1 MNTIHKMSG
10 IPSGVQI
17 KHLREVQSDVEPFIR
32 KEGNVVYI
40 PIFERE
46 IQTTDE
52 QENAN
57 TSYLYFEAPVK
68 YAGQDITDY
77 DKCCRQSY
85 ADIRAYLYGDWK
97 VQNEQILKATFTAH
111 QYAVRE
117 AFPKYDG
124 DIPQNLVR
132 FEEIHAQ
139 FWSVIDAV
147 LAKLEKTREDLPEQ
161 PFSSEQMVQWALE
174 NGMTTNQMQEY
185 VPTFQNISLNLLHN
199 GRNWDELFPAP
210 TQA

>member
-1 MNTIHKMSG
+1 MSTIQKMSEIPNG
-10 IPSGVQI
+10 IQVG
-17 KHLREVQSDVEPFIR
+17 HLQEVQSDVEPFIR
-32 KEGNVVYI
+32 KEGDVVII
-40 PIFERE
+40 PIFVRE
-46 IQTTDE
+46 AARPEGDE
-52 QENAN
+52 NPLPI
-57 TSYLYFEAPVK
+57 YKYFEAPVK
-68 YAGQDITDY
+68 YAGQDIVDY

-124 DIPQNLVR
+124 DIPQNIVR

-139 FWSVIDAV
+139 FWTVIDAV

-161 PFSSEQMVQWALE
+161 PFSSEQMVEWALE
-174 NGMTTNQMQEY
+174 NGMTFEQMQEY

-210 TQA
+210 VIE